1 MQAEEF
7 LKISEE
13 KTLPPLEQE
22 TKKQT
27 KKIRRCG
34 ICKKVGHSRNVC
46 PNNKDLN
53 IPFEWNRS
61 TETFCGM
68 ITPTHGKASNIP
80 LTKNNKKRKS
90 ESNPSNGAKT
100 PTNCELG
107 YTNITQ
113 KTPCSMGKNRLF
125 INSYYQDNKENGLFS
140 HVHPFKVYNNL
151 EEIIPSMDFLF
162 PYENMKWYE
171 SMEYS
176 VDFEN
181 IQPGS
186 RKDMLAFCKFNSYKK
201 INYED
206 ILDDSPLF
214 KPLSNSIFDF
224 IEDEMGSKSPI
235 LNF

>member
-7 LKISEE
+7 LHISEK
-13 KTLPPLEQE
+13 KTAPPTESE
-22 TKKQT
+22 TKKQV

-53 IPFEWNRS
+53 IPFEWNRN

-68 ITPTHGKASNIP
+68 ITPTHGKANGVSMA
-80 LTKNNKKRKS
+80 KNNKKRKS
-90 ESNPSNGAKT
+90 ESNVCNGTKT

-107 YTNITQ
+107 YTN
-113 KTPCSMGKNRLF
+113 
-125 INSYYQDNKENGLFS
+125 DNKDDIIFS
-140 HVHPFKVYNNL
+140 HVHPFKVSNNH

-186 RKDMLAFCKFNSYKK
+186 RKDMLAFCKFNSYRK